1 MTILC
6 VCLIGVIV
14 VLGLALY
21 LALGMFRVSV
31 LDRRDRRK
39 EELAFLGENGKQG
52 QTVFFG
58 DSITQYCPVEEV
70 YAGYTEWSGSLVYN
84 RGIASETSEDARKR
98 LESSVLALK
107 PARLV
112 ILLGCNDIGKKL
124 PASQTVNNIEQIIE
138 KTRQQNPDVF
148 IILQAVYPIR
158 ERVKSLPARLLIGSR
173 TCEKIRALNGELEK
187 LAKRQKVTYLDL
199 TDLLADEQGQLKQ
212 AYTMDGLHVNE
223 LAYRQIAAWVIPLLE
238 GQHGE

>member
-1 MTILC
+1 MAILC

-31 LDRRDRRK
+31 LDRRDHRK
-39 EELAFLGENGKQG
+39 EELAFLGETAKQG

-70 YAGYTEWSGSLVYN
+70 FAGYTERSGSLVYN
-84 RGIASETSEDARKR
+84 RGIASETSADALKR

-112 ILLGCNDIGKKL
+112 ILLGCNDIGKKM
-124 PASQTVNNIEQIIE
+124 PASQTVDNIEQIIT
-138 KTRQQNPDVF
+138 KSRQQNPDIS

-158 ERVKSLPARLLIGSR
+158 EGIQSLPARILIGSR
-173 TCEKIRALNGELEK
+173 TCEKIRALNTELEK
-187 LAKRQKVTYLDL
+187 LARRQSVAYLDL
-199 TDLLADEQGQLKQ
+199 TDLLADERGQLKQ
-212 AYTMDGLHVNE
+212 EYTMDGLHVNE
-223 LAYRQIAAWVIPLLE
+223 LAYRQIAARMMPLLE
-238 GQHGE
+238 VQCGA